1 MPTARSRS
9 KDERVF
15 FTGLRY
21 NRLTVPQVQ
30 TSFVRATGE
39 WGTCDDVV
47 GNYPNVNAL
56 GINSK
61 SQYTPVLNGE
71 QLVLGVG
78 GALTLNKA
86 FYDHPIDLDPAPVVN
101 PASRFPTLTSLERS
115 NLAWQAMA
123 RANPSAPTMSVPT
136 YFAELKD
143 IPGLI
148 KDMRGAYSTLKEF
161 YRFFIFTPAA
171 IRSWGNDLLRL
182 AAKGHISW
190 RWAIRPMLSDLSAML
205 RFTESVTRTMQK
217 LEKLATEGSLRTR
230 VNLGNESLSEPEV
243 ANVFLQSNLDVWKAR
258 RTTTTTRSKWY
269 VCRWLAPASFAYRH
283 FSPWAKELYASSI
296 TYGITTHEALATLWE
311 ILPWSWFVDW
321 FAGIGTLIAANNN
334 VLNLTHVGS
343 CLMCT
348 TESKTQWHV
357 TQPGAWSTISGMPN
371 ASWTIKERWGASPSL
386 PLAPTLAPILDG
398 GKWSILA
405 SLYVLN
411 RKRRL
416 RARLPY

>member
-1 MPTARSRS
+1 MPTARNRS
-9 KDERVF
+9 KDSRQF
-15 FTGLRY
+15 RTGTRY
-21 NRLTVPQVQ
+21 NRIALPQTQ
-30 TSFVRATGE
+30 TSFLRPLVGD
-39 WGTCDDVV
+39 WGTCADVI
-47 GNYPNVNAL
+47 GNYPNVNPL
-56 GINSK
+56 GINMK
-61 SQYTPVLNGE
+61 SVVTPVLNGE
-71 QLVLGVG
+71 KYVTIMGGVVVLD
-78 GALTLNKA
+78 KA
-86 FYDHPIDLDPAPVVN
+86 FYDHPIDLDPSPTVN
-101 PASRFPTLTSLERS
+101 PVNRIASPSAIERN
-115 NLAWQAMA
+115 NLAWSALA
-123 RANPSAPTMSVPT
+123 KSNPSAPTMSIPT

-190 RWAIRPMLSDLSAML
+190 RWAIRPMLSDLTAML

-230 VNLGNESLSEPEV
+230 VNLGSETVKDPEASV
-243 ANVFLQSNLDVWKAR
+243 IIHSNLDIWRAQ
-258 RTTTTTRSKWY
+258 RTTTTTQN
-269 VCRWLAPASFAYRH
+269 RWFVSRWIAPPSFAYAH
-283 FSPWAKELYASSI
+283 YSPWAKELYASSI
-296 TYGITTHEALATLWE
+296 TYGITTYEALATLWE

-334 VLNLTHVGS
+334 TLGLTNVGS
-343 CLMCT
+343 CFMCT
-348 TESKTQWHV
+348 TESKTQWNIS
-357 TQPGAWSTISGMPN
+357 QRGAWSTLSGVPSN
-371 ASWTIKERWGASPSL
+371 SWTVKERWSQGTTL
-386 PLAPTLAPILDG
+386 PLAPTSAPVLDAS
-398 GKWSILA
+398 KWSILA